1 MFADSGKNIDES
13 NNSLYNYTVL
23 ILQLYGVKQ
32 LNLNARFENLM
43 ELSKWKLTPYQIL
56 VLGFAGL
63 ILIGAFLLML
73 PMASSTGKG
82 LSFIDALF
90 TATSA
95 VCVTGLVVVDT
106 GTYFS
111 PFGQMVIIFLIQ
123 AGGLGIMTMATL
135 MAFIIRRRIQLRE
148 RLIMQE
154 ALNQLTVSGI
164 VRMTR
169 NIIIST
175 FLIEFIGGT
184 ILAFHWF
191 DEWGLKGIYYGYW
204 HAVSSFCNAGFDLFG
219 GFRSLTPYVED
230 ITVTLTISTLI
241 ILGGIGFTVIF
252 DVWNNR
258 RWSKF
263 SLHTKLVIAVTL
275 ILTFLSTVVIFLLE
289 VNNPNT
295 LGELTLKGKLLGSY
309 FQAVTPRTAGY
320 NTVDIGSLY
329 DATLL
334 FMVTMMFIGA
344 SPASTGGGIK
354 TSTIGVLMSAIW
366 AMIRG
371 KEDAEIFKRRIP
383 QSLIYKAFALFF
395 IAATIV
401 IFVTMMLSITE
412 RVSFLKL
419 LFEVVSAF
427 GTVGLSTGITPMLSV
442 HGKMLLIVT
451 MFAGR
456 VGPVTI
462 ALALAL
468 RSKRKMFQYPDGK
481 VIIG

>member
-1 MFADSGKNIDES
+1 
-13 NNSLYNYTVL
+13 
-23 ILQLYGVKQ
+23 
-32 LNLNARFENLM
+32 M
-43 ELSKWKLTPYQIL
+43 ELSQWKLTPYQIL

-73 PMASSTGKG
+73 PAASATGKG
-82 LSFIDALF
+82 LTFIDALF

-111 PFGQMVIIFLIQ
+111 LFGQLVIIFLIQ

-135 MAFIIRRRIQLRE
+135 MAFIMRRRIQLRE

-169 NIIIST
+169 NIIICT

-184 ILAFHWF
+184 ILAIRWF
-191 DEWGLKGIYYGYW
+191 GEWGVKGIYYGYW
-204 HAVSSFCNAGFDLFG
+204 HAISSFCNAGFDLFG
-219 GFRSLTPYVED
+219 GFRSLTMYVED
-230 ITVTLTISTLI
+230 ITVNLVVSSLI

-258 RWSKF
+258 GWSRL
-263 SLHTKLVIAVTL
+263 SLHSKLVISVTGIL
-275 ILTFLSTVVIFLLE
+275 IALGTGVIFLLE
-289 VNNPNT
+289 MNNPDT
-295 LGELTLKGKLLGSY
+295 LGELSLQGKVLGSY

-334 FMVTMMFIGA
+334 FMVIIMFVGA
-344 SPASTGGGIK
+344 SPASTGGGVK
-354 TSTIGVLMSAIW
+354 TSTIGVMMAAIW
-366 AMIRG
+366 ALISG

-383 QSLIYKAFALFF
+383 QNIIYKAFALFF
-395 IAATIV
+395 IAATLV
-401 IFVTMMLSITE
+401 VFVTMMMSITE
-412 RVSFLKL
+412 QVPFLKL

-427 GTVGLSTGITPMLSV
+427 GTVGLTTGITPMMSV
-442 HGKMLLIVT
+442 HGKAWLIFT

-468 RSKRKMFQYPDGK
+468 HSKRRMFQYPDGK